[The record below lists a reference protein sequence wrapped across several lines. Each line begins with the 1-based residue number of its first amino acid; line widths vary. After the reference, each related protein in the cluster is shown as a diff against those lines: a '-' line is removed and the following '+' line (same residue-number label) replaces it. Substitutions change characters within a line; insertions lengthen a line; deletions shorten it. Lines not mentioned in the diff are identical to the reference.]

1 MKMKMVLMLV
11 FAWGGAFISSG
22 LVRGAEGEATPQEL
36 NRKAYFLVREAKKA
50 IFQKEER
57 KAYDQYIEAEN
68 VYKMIAERFPDWQA
82 AAIRTKI
89 EECKEQS
96 ETIGK
101 KIFKLPKGYIE
112 IRPGMTRE
120 GKRYDDGRVIAPK
133 VKKIGDNQYKVEKC
147 TVTLVRVGPLLG
159 ASCTGPDYTYRGRK
173 DGFACKHIW
182 AVIHKE
188 NLLGK

>member
-1 MKMKMVLMLV
+1 MNKMVLLLV
-11 FAWGGAFISSG
+11 LAWGGAFISLG
-22 LVRGAEGEATPQEL
+22 LVQGTEGEAGPQEL

-57 KAYDQYIEAEN
+57 KAYDRYIEAED

-82 AAIRTKI
+82 PAIRTKI

-96 ETIGK
+96 ETIGR
-101 KIFKLPKGYIE
+101 KIFKLPKGYVE

-120 GKRYDDGRVIAPK
+120 GKRYDDGSVIAPK
-133 VKKIGDNQYKVEKC
+133 VKKIGDNQYEVEKF
-147 TVTLVRVGPLLG
+147 TVTLVRAGPLLG

-173 DGFACKHIW
+173 HGFACKHIW

-188 NLLGK
+188 NLLRK